1 MTSCVLRSKNASYN
15 SRSGF
20 SAANAVAAQLP
31 RSQVVS
37 ATASG
42 GATPLPTPGAA
53 SSSNLVKS
61 RNGSISKPE
70 VGEGAQISGKGKG
83 KEKEINE
90 IQESHKT
97 ASSMTIGNDKE
108 KKKHVPRGREREE
121 EEEGMVQ
128 IECCFS
134 FTIRRD
140 KVMIPQ
146 LIIGN
151 FLPSRLD

>member
-1 MTSCVLRSKNASYN
+1 
-15 SRSGF
+15 
-20 SAANAVAAQLP
+20 
-31 RSQVVS
+31 
-37 ATASG
+37 
-42 GATPLPTPGAA
+42 
-53 SSSNLVKS
+53 
-61 RNGSISKPE
+61 
-70 VGEGAQISGKGKG
+70 
-83 KEKEINE
+83 
-90 IQESHKT
+90 
-97 ASSMTIGNDKE
+97 MTIGNDKE